1 MNGKGASPCIR
12 RQKSRICRCIAAKIE
27 GSRGR
32 GTVIATAGPLESGSS
47 SDERMRFL
55 MFGIEIARAIAVDA
69 GIVVEMAD
77 LRA

>member
-1 MNGKGASPCIR
+1 
-12 RQKSRICRCIAAKIE
+12 
-27 GSRGR
+27 
-32 GTVIATAGPLESGSS
+32 
-47 SDERMRFL
+47 MRFL